1 MKVKARIKKWFGLHK
16 VGSLKS
22 LLLYWIIGSGVA
34 LVAVYSSLM
43 GQQFK
48 FGAML
53 ITQGNLE
60 WYAVNYE
67 AEYLKDND
75 APLPSQLGLFSYRD
89 LREMPPALLRVF
101 EDSDMTHRELEVYL
115 EHKFTGKPEVAA
127 FHDEQLCEIRVCDL
141 IFFYPY
147 QLVDGEWLYLVQ
159 GLAGNEQLYKSNDMA
174 ELFLLLFALVML
186 TSIGGIAWLLIRK
199 VSSPVEELAT
209 WAKQLKNDKVAT
221 PPNFKYKELNQVA
234 VQLTEAFIS
243 IRASVEKERQFLQQA
258 SHELRTPL
266 ATASGNMDILNLIS
280 QKVVRTEVEQQALAR
295 LSHAINDMTQL
306 TDTILWLNRD
316 TESLPAQSQV
326 DIAHLVNEIVADNQ
340 YLLFGKAVDVEV
352 IGQASTITISA
363 VLGAIVLSNLI
374 RNAFQYTVEGKV
386 TITLEP
392 HKVAIVNENTIAN
405 SEQNSEIYGFGLGLS
420 LVAQITE
427 RMQWRC
433 DSVEQ
438 VNGWLSSIEF
448 LAPADTSVKTH
459 EVTKI

>member
-1 MKVKARIKKWFGLHK
+1 MKAELKAKIKKLFGLNR

-34 LVAVYSSLM
+34 LVVVYSSLM

-89 LREMPPALLRVF
+89 LRDIPPALLRVF
-101 EDSDMTHRELEVYL
+101 EDSDIIHRELEVFL
-115 EHKFTGKPEVAA
+115 EHKFTGQPEVAA

-147 QLVDGEWLYLVQ
+147 QMVDGQWLYLVQ

-174 ELFLLLFALVML
+174 ELFLLLFALVVL

-199 VSSPVEELAT
+199 VSSPVEELAI
-209 WAKQLKNDKVAT
+209 WAKELKNDKVANT
-221 PPNFKYKELNQVA
+221 PNFKYKELNQVA

-280 QKVVRTEVEQQALAR
+280 QKVQRSEVEQEALSR

-326 DIAHLVNEIVADNQ
+326 DIEQLVAEIVEENQ
-340 YLLFGKAVDVEV
+340 YLLFGKAVEV
-352 IGQASTITISA
+352 DITGQASIVTISA
-363 VLGAIVLSNLI
+363 VLGSIVLSNLI
-374 RNAFQYTVEGKV
+374 RNAFQYTFVGKV
-386 TITLEP
+386 TIALRQHE
-392 HKVAIVNENTIAN
+392 VAILNENN
-405 SEQNSEIYGFGLGLS
+405 VVNNEQNNEVYGFGLGLT
-420 LVAQITE
+420 LVAQIIE
-427 RMQWRC
+427 RMHWHC
-433 DSVEQ
+433 SSVEQ
-438 VNGWLSSIEF
+438 QNGWLSTVAF
-448 LAPADTSVKTH
+448 LPPVD
-459 EVTKI
+459 